1 MGLPTE
7 YAWLEPVIV
16 AAIIV
21 FLIDLVANSLAYSG
35 RFVNALMT
43 AIVFLVVFGALAYFG
58 LGKLE
63 VSTDMAEIPS
73 RFLPEGLLWLE
84 PVVIG
89 AALVF
94 VVGLV
99 GNLLA
104 FKNRFM
110 NALVTAL
117 IFVAVFG
124 AVTYLGYGSVEVEL
138 PEVPAVEVP
147 DLE

>member
-1 MGLPTE
+1 MMVLPTE

-21 FLIDLVANSLAYSG
+21 FLVDLVGNSLAYSG

-73 RFLPEGLLWLE
+73 RFLPEDLLWLE

-104 FKNRFM
+104 FKNRFV

-138 PEVPAVEVP
+138 PEVPVIEAE
-147 DLE
+147 